1 MKLIKTIAFCCIV
14 LCGITSCDKEQK
26 FQIKG
31 EIVNASGEVLYFEHI
46 GVSGIVLLDSMTL
59 KDNGRFSFKQARPE
73 APDFYRLRLN
83 NKLINLAVDSTE
95 TITIKADKSTD
106 YAREYTIEGSEN
118 CLKIK
123 ELTLLQLQTEK
134 AYNDLLK
141 ELEQKTISN
150 EEYQQQALKVINDYK
165 QEASKYILSVP
176 SSSVAYFALFQQV
189 NNLLIFGP
197 YNKEDNRM
205 YSTVATSWDMY
216 YGNST
221 RAQHLH
227 ALTIR
232 ALKEIRGQKSNI
244 DGLLEKIEV
253 VDALSYFEIELPD
266 LHGNIVKL
274 SDAVQ
279 KGSVILLDFTS
290 YQSSFS
296 PAHNMNLG
304 EIYEKYHRQGV
315 DIFQVSL
322 DADLHLWQNAAA
334 NIPWIALR
342 DPENVYSR
350 TASTYNVRN
359 LPTTFILNRKGEI
372 IKRLEQGD
380 DILAEIKKVL

>member
-1 MKLIKTIAFCCIV
+1 
-14 LCGITSCDKEQK
+14 
-26 FQIKG
+26 
-31 EIVNASGEVLYFEHI
+31 
-46 GVSGIVLLDSMTL
+46 
-59 KDNGRFSFKQARPE
+59 
-73 APDFYRLRLN
+73 
-83 NKLINLAVDSTE
+83 
-95 TITIKADKSTD
+95 
-106 YAREYTIEGSEN
+106 
-118 CLKIK
+118 
-123 ELTLLQLQTEK
+123 
-134 AYNDLLK
+134 
-141 ELEQKTISN
+141 
-150 EEYQQQALKVINDYK
+150 
-165 QEASKYILSVP
+165 
-176 SSSVAYFALFQQV
+176 
-189 NNLLIFGP
+189 
-197 YNKEDNRM
+197 M

-221 RAQHLH
+221 RAKHLH

-244 DGLLEKIEV
+244 NDLLEKIEV

-266 LHGNIVKL
+266 LHGNIIKL

-279 KGSVILLDFTS
+279 KGNIILLDFTS

-304 EIYEKYHRQGV
+304 EIYEKYHSQGV

-334 NIPWIALR
+334 NIPWIAVR
-342 DPENVYSR
+342 DPESAYSR

-380 DILAEIKKVL
+380 NILAEIKKVL